1 MSRTTT
7 IPTGIKKRDAIAT
20 RAAILSAAR
29 QRFLRESYDSV
40 GLRDIAGDAGVDVA
54 LISRYFG
61 GKEGLFRDV
70 LLHDKDEGLLRQP
83 LTAAELPAYLA
94 QLVIEDGD
102 EDRQHRMEMFIVMLR
117 SASSPKAG
125 EVIRD
130 LVHLDVL
137 GPLAEIIGDEH
148 AELRAN
154 MLLAILMG
162 IGVLR
167 TIMKVDALDGS
178 PAQRVE
184 CEYRFRCLFEAA
196 LTC

>member
-1 MSRTTT
+1 MVPTTS
-7 IPTGIKKRDAIAT
+7 IKKRDAVAT
-20 RAAILSAAR
+20 RAAILAAAR

-40 GLRDIAGDAGVDVA
+40 GLRDIAGDARVDVA

-61 GKEGLFRDV
+61 GKEGLFREV
-70 LLHDKDEGLLRQP
+70 VSHDDKPHLFREPR
-83 LTAAELPAYLA
+83 TIAEVPGFLA
-94 QLVIEDGD
+94 QLVVEDGSD
-102 EDRQHRMEMFIVMLR
+102 DRQLRMEMFIIMLR

-125 EVIRD
+125 QIIRD

-137 GPLAEIIGDEH
+137 GPLTELIGGDQ

-162 IGVLR
+162 IGVLS
-167 TIMKVDALDGS
+167 TIMMVDNFGGTSTD
-178 PAQRVE
+178 RDE
-184 CEYRFRCLFEAA
+184 CIERFRCLFEAA